1 MDFMRNNII
10 QQMNFI
16 IYKLTPSEIRVPP
29 ENHRSQVHSGRPKET
44 FIMKMAGLW
53 GKLDGH
59 FQQIGQILLD
69 GHER

>member
-16 IYKLTPSEIRVPP
+16 IYKLTPSGIRVLP
-29 ENHRSQVHSGRPKET
+29 ENHRSQVQSGRPKET

-59 FQQIGQILLD
+59 FQQIGQIWLD